1 MKGALE
7 RALPLRLRPGQD
19 LRASL
24 ERLSRVR
31 RLRAGI
37 VLSAVGSLEDPCIRF
52 AGAQRAV
59 SLAGRF
65 EIVALSGTLSRSGA
79 HLHVALAGADGQVVG
94 GHVANG
100 CRVYTT
106 AEIVVGRIVRG
117 RVCAA
122 LRCADRLSG
131 IEHHQT
137 LAIRGSCAQAALGVT
152 VKSVAGL

>member
-37 VLSAVGSLEDPCIRF
+37 VLSAVGSLDDPCIRL

-94 GHVANG
+94 GHGANG

-106 AEIVVGRIVRG
+106 AEIVVAELPAVAFARRFDAQTGYRELNILRRWRSG
-117 RVCAA
+117 EAA
-122 LRCADRLSG
+122 LKPRS
-131 IEHHQT
+131 E
-137 LAIRGSCAQAALGVT
+137 
-152 VKSVAGL
+152 

>member
-65 EIVALSGTLSRSGA
+65 EIVALSGTLCRSGA

-100 CRVYTT
+100 CRGLHD
-106 AEIVVGRIVRG
+106 GRDRRRRIACS

-122 LRCADRLSG
+122 LRCTDWLSG
-131 IEHHQT
+131 IEHHQKV
-137 LAIRGSCAQAALGVT
+137 AIRGSCAQAALGVT
-152 VKSVAGL
+152 VKSVARL